1 LPNIKK
7 QLKEILIPIKDRI
20 VILYFSQGN
29 EEFLEVT
36 KEILKDIEEI
46 NELIQ
51 VENHELSSEEAKK
64 YGIIKNGT
72 MIIMNED
79 RIDKGVYYYGPPAGY
94 EINSFVHSLL
104 DFGGVHQKIPKEIIN
119 KIEAID
125 KDIDIKVFVGL
136 SCPHCPGAVINA
148 HTLAKHNPRIKG
160 IMVEASAYE
169 DLSRKFNI
177 SSVPRIIIN
186 DGEKDLLGNQPM
198 EEILK
203 AIESI

>member
-1 LPNIKK
+1 MFNDDIKK
-7 QLKEILIPIKDRI
+7 QLKEILIPIKERI

-79 RIDKGVYYYGPPAGY
+79 RIDKGVYYYA
-94 EINSFVHSLL
+94 ESSWVR
-104 DFGGVHQKIPKEIIN
+104 N
-119 KIEAID
+119 K
-125 KDIDIKVFVGL
+125 FFC
-136 SCPHCPGAVINA
+136 S
-148 HTLAKHNPRIKG
+148 
-160 IMVEASAYE
+160 
-169 DLSRKFNI
+169 
-177 SSVPRIIIN
+177 
-186 DGEKDLLGNQPM
+186 
-198 EEILK
+198 
-203 AIESI
+203 